1 MKIILVLCASILVIG
16 AGYLVWRSVQPEHF
30 GKAFAG
36 APLVPIEQLA
46 EAPVNADVKVE
57 GKIVRQCPMTGCWF
71 YLDDGKG
78 HQIRIEFTKT
88 LPKLPQKVG
97 RQAVVEGQMARMGE
111 EPVLV
116 GSAVEFK

>member
-1 MKIILVLCASILVIG
+1 MKKILVLCAAILLVG
-16 AGYLVWRSVQPEHF
+16 AGYLVWRSAQPERF
-30 GKAFAG
+30 GKTFAG
-36 APLVPIEQLA
+36 APLVPIEELA
-46 EAPVNADVKVE
+46 AMPAATDVRVE

-88 LPKLPQKVG
+88 LPHLPQRVG
-97 RQAVVEGQMARMGE
+97 RQAIVEGQVSRMGE

-116 GSAVEFK
+116 GSAVEFQ